1 MLEVYTLRKNN
12 EQTRKELSQALYQ
25 HDAACR
31 VICRLIKEKDE
42 LSHMLS
48 LTNDKLDEY
57 KSALASQL
65 VQTGEIGGEE
75 VVRVE
80 KEDEGIYKEL
90 KSRMDK
96 LN

>member
-1 MLEVYTLRKNN
+1 
-12 EQTRKELSQALYQ
+12 
-25 HDAACR
+25 
-31 VICRLIKEKDE
+31 
-42 LSHMLS
+42 MLS

-65 VQTGEIGGEE
+65 VQTGEIVGDDI
-75 VVRVE
+75 VRVE